1 MGNDYLRVT
10 IKQLETLSE
19 QMDKAETD
27 NEIDPTTSYMA
38 GAILGAISI
47 LATAVASVADEIA
60 ELNSKVEFD
69 SDSLVS

>member
-1 MGNDYLRVT
+1 MGSDYLKIT
-10 IKQLETLSE
+10 IKQLEMLGE

-69 SDSLVS
+69 SDSLIS

>member
-1 MGNDYLRVT
+1 MGNDYLRVA

-69 SDSLVS
+69 TDSIVS

>member
-27 NEIDPTTSYMA
+27 GEIDPTTSYMA

-69 SDSLVS
+69 SDSLIS

>member
-69 SDSLVS
+69 SDSLIS